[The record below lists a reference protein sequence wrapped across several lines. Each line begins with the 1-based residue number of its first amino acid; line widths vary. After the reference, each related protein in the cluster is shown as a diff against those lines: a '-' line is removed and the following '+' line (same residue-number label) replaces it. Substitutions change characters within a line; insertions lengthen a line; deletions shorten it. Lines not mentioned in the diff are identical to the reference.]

1 MIIQIWRCWGAR
13 NQSWTLRV
21 GEAARSKEQKPI
33 TWTTG
38 YIGRIIDQLSGCHAF
53 SVLLHIKEWYYYYYL
68 EKAKEHLSEQKEKG
82 ERMKKRGFA
91 LALAVIVG
99 VAVITGCGG
108 GSGSGQSQQGTS
120 SAVQNKT
127 KAEEQP
133 EAKEE
138 VVEPLDLTGNWAQ
151 KGKEGSDSFQAG
163 YIENG
168 VIELFWITDNGN
180 THMLYWSGSY
190 DAPTSSGDEYT
201 WDSVNDKIKTDSALM
216 ASTQDTKT
224 FDYKNGEIS
233 YEVSIM
239 GQTGTITL
247 VRSEN
252 DYTGFAPAGGSSGE
266 AQDGQQIELVES
278 GYSVNSNDGYIS
290 IYYAVKIHNPNEEYA
305 VEFPKIQITAR
316 SEDGKIL
323 KTDEQVLNS
332 IAANDTIVYGNR
344 VSYEGEEADSVEI
357 SVSNGK
363 DDYMHQSGS
372 GVVRQDQLT
381 VSNISENIGEYE
393 RTYTG
398 EVTNNSTEDLS
409 TVAIMVIYKNGDEM
423 VGGDGTYVDDLNSG
437 STKPFEISEYSDLEY
452 DSFEVYALQW

>member
-1 MIIQIWRCWGAR
+1 MKKEKIQIR
-13 NQSWTLRV
+13 
-21 GEAARSKEQKPI
+21 GESPEWFERSKEQKPI

-53 SVLLHIKEWYYYYYL
+53 SVLLHIKEWYYYL

-163 YIENG
+163 YIQDG
-168 VIELFWITDNGN
+168 IIELFWITDNGN

>member
-1 MIIQIWRCWGAR
+1 
-13 NQSWTLRV
+13 
-21 GEAARSKEQKPI
+21 
-33 TWTTG
+33 
-38 YIGRIIDQLSGCHAF
+38 
-53 SVLLHIKEWYYYYYL
+53 
-68 EKAKEHLSEQKEKG
+68 
-82 ERMKKRGFA
+82 MKKRGFA
-91 LALAVIVG
+91 LALAAIIG
-99 VAVITGCGG
+99 AAVITGCGG

-252 DYTGFAPAGGSSGE
+252 DYMGFAPAGGSSGE

>member
-1 MIIQIWRCWGAR
+1 M
-13 NQSWTLRV
+13 
-21 GEAARSKEQKPI
+21 
-33 TWTTG
+33 
-38 YIGRIIDQLSGCHAF
+38 
-53 SVLLHIKEWYYYYYL
+53 LLHIKEWYYYYYL

-224 FDYKNGEIS
+224 FDYKNGENS
-233 YEVSIM
+233 YEVSII
-239 GQTGTITL
+239 GQTGKITL
-247 VRSEN
+247 VR
-252 DYTGFAPAGGSSGE
+252 
-266 AQDGQQIELVES
+266 
-278 GYSVNSNDGYIS
+278 
-290 IYYAVKIHNPNEEYA
+290 
-305 VEFPKIQITAR
+305 
-316 SEDGKIL
+316 
-323 KTDEQVLNS
+323 
-332 IAANDTIVYGNR
+332 
-344 VSYEGEEADSVEI
+344 
-357 SVSNGK
+357 
-363 DDYMHQSGS
+363 
-372 GVVRQDQLT
+372 
-381 VSNISENIGEYE
+381 
-393 RTYTG
+393 
-398 EVTNNSTEDLS
+398 
-409 TVAIMVIYKNGDEM
+409 
-423 VGGDGTYVDDLNSG
+423 
-437 STKPFEISEYSDLEY
+437 
-452 DSFEVYALQW
+452 

>member
-1 MIIQIWRCWGAR
+1 M
-13 NQSWTLRV
+13 
-21 GEAARSKEQKPI
+21 
-33 TWTTG
+33 
-38 YIGRIIDQLSGCHAF
+38 
-53 SVLLHIKEWYYYYYL
+53 
-68 EKAKEHLSEQKEKG
+68 
-82 ERMKKRGFA
+82 
-91 LALAVIVG
+91 
-99 VAVITGCGG
+99 
-108 GSGSGQSQQGTS
+108 
-120 SAVQNKT
+120 
-127 KAEEQP
+127 
-133 EAKEE
+133 
-138 VVEPLDLTGNWAQ
+138 
-151 KGKEGSDSFQAG
+151 
-163 YIENG
+163 
-168 VIELFWITDNGN
+168 
-180 THMLYWSGSY
+180 
-190 DAPTSSGDEYT
+190 
-201 WDSVNDKIKTDSALM
+201 
-216 ASTQDTKT
+216 
-224 FDYKNGEIS
+224 
-233 YEVSIM
+233 SIM